1 MLIVL
6 YLSGKGVHAM
16 DLMNVNSALSA
27 AQSYSSVNSVS
38 SAVSVK
44 MLDKALDMNESLNDS
59 MLKMMENSVT
69 PYLGGNFDMS
79 V

>member
-69 PYLGGNFDMS
+69 PYLGSNFDMS

>member
-1 MLIVL
+1 
-6 YLSGKGVHAM
+6 M

-27 AQSYSSVNSVS
+27 AQSYSSANS
-38 SAVSVK
+38 VSVK
-44 MLDKALDMNESLNDS
+44 MLDKALDMNESLNNS

>member
-27 AQSYSSVNSVS
+27 AQSYSSANNVS
-38 SAVSVK
+38 NAISVK

>member
-1 MLIVL
+1 
-6 YLSGKGVHAM
+6 M

-27 AQSYSSVNSVS
+27 AQSYSSSNSIS

-44 MLDKALDMNESLNDS
+44 MLDKALDMNESLDDN
-59 MLKMMENSVT
+59 MIKMMENSVT

>member
-27 AQSYSSVNSVS
+27 AQSYSSANSVS

-59 MLKMMENSVT
+59 MIKMMENSVT

>member
-27 AQSYSSVNSVS
+27 AQSYSSANSVI